1 MTNLQL
7 PSVCIILLGTIAS
20 GKTYHF
26 NLLRQKL
33 DSLSKESLN
42 IALPCYYVSENV
54 ENDYFNLFL
63 SNPTN
68 FDNTYKFQKFLLADF
83 ASKFEARV
91 GLTLLD
97 SFQPFIGKQYC
108 KIHLDSGYLNNSLYS
123 ELISLYDSL
132 LIDSTTKLSTFDKV
146 YIFHFISTKTK
157 SLTRLLKRSPKE
169 YEFYKHNSHIE
180 YMFISNYSCVDYL
193 QNSLN
198 NVKLF
203 TIGNSIET
211 DEQITNKFKLHVT
224 NDILYPN
231 FRIRTNF

>member
-33 DSLSKESLN
+33 DSLSNESLDTT
-42 IALPCYYVSENV
+42 LPCYYVPENV
-54 ENDYFNLFL
+54 ENDYFNQFL

-68 FDNTYKFQKFLLADF
+68 FDNTYRFQKSLLADF

-108 KIHLDSGYLNNSLYS
+108 KIHLDSGYLNNSLYL
-123 ELISLYDSL
+123 ELVSLYDSL
-132 LIDSTTKLSTFDKV
+132 LIDSILKLASFNKV
-146 YIFHFISTKTK
+146 YIFHFISIHAK
-157 SLTRLLKRSPKE
+157 SLTRLLKRSLKE
-169 YEFYKHNSHIE
+169 YEFYKHNCHIE
-180 YMFISNYSCVDYL
+180 YMTISNYSCVEYL

-198 NVKLF
+198 NLRLF

-211 DEQITNKFKLHVT
+211 DDQITDKFKFHVT